1 MSDESD
7 KRTRVEW
14 GADPVFGTPDEV
26 TAALQRMVTGLLH
39 PPAGTPLR
47 ALEAGAGKRIRLD
60 VPDGAYIVG
69 VDTDDTAMS
78 LNPRLHERVVGDLH
92 EYTAPANSF
101 DLITCWYVL
110 EHVDRP
116 EVLLDRFARMV
127 APGGLVVLAVPHLR
141 SPKSVITK
149 LTPHAFH
156 VWFRRRVLG
165 FPNAGKP
172 GYGPYPTTLRRAI
185 APAAITGLVSRHGL
199 TPVFEGYFEDDKQT
213 RFRRRLGV
221 TGWRWSLVRGLVRVL
236 SLGVLDAA
244 RSEYVVVLRRD
255 PATPRQK
262 ARATASTP
270 PGPIGSPTR

>member
-1 MSDESD
+1 MSEQSD
-7 KRTRVEW
+7 NRTRVDW
-14 GADPVFGTPDEV
+14 GADPVLGTPDEV
-26 TAALQRMVTGLLH
+26 TSALQSMVTGLLS
-39 PPAGTPLR
+39 PPAGAPLR

-69 VDTDDTAMS
+69 VDTDDTAMR
-78 LNPRLHERVVGDLH
+78 LNPRLHERIVGDLH
-92 EYTAPANSF
+92 EYAAPPDSF

-116 EVLLDRFARMV
+116 EVLLDRFARMI
-127 APGGLVVLAVPHLR
+127 APGGLVVLAVPHLY
-141 SPKSVITK
+141 SPKSLFTK

-185 APAAITGLVSRHGL
+185 APAAITALVARHDL
-199 TPVFEGYFEDDKQT
+199 APVFEGYFEDDKQT
-213 RFRRRLGV
+213 RFRRRLRI
-221 TGWRWSLVRGLVRVL
+221 TGWRWSLARALVRAL
-236 SLGVLDAA
+236 SLGLLDAA

-255 PATPRQK
+255 PAKPRRTADPHRSVP
-262 ARATASTP
+262 AR
-270 PGPIGSPTR
+270 G